1 MEMRNK
7 FLKKLKTSFHFQISR
22 RDLTIS
28 DVAFAQQNENKLSF
42 AFAYSQHCIVKN
54 THNTMNNTMNNT
66 LRKVLQILGYV
77 VATLLGATGGATML

>member
-1 MEMRNK
+1 MRNK

-42 AFAYSQHCIVKN
+42 AFAYSQHCTSK
-54 THNTMNNTMNNT
+54 
-66 LRKVLQILGYV
+66 K
-77 VATLLGATGGATML
+77 VATFTAVSGWPMYSAA

>member
-1 MEMRNK
+1 MRNK

-42 AFAYSQHCIVKN
+42 AFAYSQHCTRKKGVK
-54 THNTMNNTMNNT
+54 MGEEEPRRQRSK
-66 LRKVLQILGYV
+66 LLILNS
-77 VATLLGATGGATML
+77 

>member
-1 MEMRNK
+1 MKNNCRKTCICQIFFVPLLMEMRNK

-42 AFAYSQHCIVKN
+42 AFAYSQHCTCK
-54 THNTMNNTMNNT
+54 
-66 LRKVLQILGYV
+66 K
-77 VATLLGATGGATML
+77 VATFTAVSGWPMYSVA

>member
-1 MEMRNK
+1 MRNK

-42 AFAYSQHCIVKN
+42 AFAYSQHCTRKKN
-54 THNTMNNTMNNT
+54 THNTMNNT